1 MAGWPIAVLRFFPV
15 QKGLVR
21 NGLFLN
27 ELGLLS
33 QAGGD

>member
-1 MAGWPIAVLRFFPV
+1 MAGWPIAVLRLFLV
-15 QKGLVR
+15 RKGLVQ
-21 NGLFLN
+21 NGFVLS